1 VSQPGTSSERIAWG
15 NLALFAALAIV
26 VVGLATLH
34 AGEWEWHDPGSS
46 CWLAAGFV
54 LSGWLSFTT
63 WLGWQRRRR
72 AMRLSMPVMALGTFS
87 KSGPMW
93 VAYASQTGMAEQL
106 ARQTVQSLQQAGM
119 DARLID
125 LGDLDADALAQAHRA
140 LFVVSTTGE
149 GDAPDGAM
157 RFVTRCMRAPLS
169 LAHLHYGLLALGDH
183 DYDDFC
189 GFGRQ
194 VQHWLQRSGAVSLFD
209 HVEVDNG
216 DPAALR
222 HWQHH
227 LSLLSGATELPD
239 WQRPDYQR
247 WQLVERRLLNPASQG
262 GPCFHLAL
270 RSLEGQPSWQAGD
283 LAEIG
288 PRHAPLDVERWLAQ
302 RPFDGDAWVEHQGR
316 RATLREWLLGSH
328 LPTVEDVH
336 ALSAA
341 ELVAGLQ
348 ALPHREYSIASLPSD
363 GSLQLLVRRM
373 RREDGTAGLGSGWL
387 TEHAQVGA
395 EIALR
400 IRANAGF
407 HMPRDGRPL
416 ILIGNGTGLA
426 GLRALLKARIAAGH
440 SRNWL
445 LFGERQAAHDF
456 YHRNEVTQWQR
467 EGHLAR
473 LDLAWSRDG
482 AARVYVQDRLREAA
496 LELRSW
502 MDEGAAIYVCGS
514 LAGMAPGVDAV
525 LREVLG
531 DAMVERLRDEG
542 RYRRDVY

>member
-1 VSQPGTSSERIAWG
+1 MSQSGASSERIAWG
-15 NLALFAALAIV
+15 NLVLCAMLAIV
-26 VVGLATLH
+26 AVGLAALH
-34 AGEWEWHDPGSS
+34 AGEWEWHDPGST
-46 CWLAAGFV
+46 CWLVAGVV
-54 LSGWLSFTT
+54 LLAWLGFTA

-72 AMRLSMPVMALGTFS
+72 AMRLSLPVMA
-87 KSGPMW
+87 SGASCDSDPIG

-125 LGDLDADALAQAHRA
+125 LGDLDADVLAQVRRV

-157 RFVTRCMRAPLS
+157 RFVTRWMRTPLP
-169 LAHLHYGLLALGDH
+169 LTHLHYGLLALGDH

-194 VQHWLQRSGAVSLFD
+194 LQQWLQLSGAVSLFD

-247 WQLVERRLLNPASQG
+247 WQLIERRLLNPDSQG
-262 GPCFHLAL
+262 GACFHLAL
-270 RSLEGQPSWQAGD
+270 RSLEGSQTWQAGD
-283 LAEIG
+283 LVEMG
-288 PRHAPLDVERWLAQ
+288 PRHAPVDVERWLAQ
-302 RPFDGDAWVEHQGR
+302 RPFDGDAWVEHEGR
-316 RATLREWLLGSH
+316 RATLRDWLAGSH
-328 LPTVEDVH
+328 LPNVENVRS
-336 ALSAA
+336 LSAA
-341 ELVAGLQ
+341 ELVAQLQ

-373 RREDGTAGLGSGWL
+373 QREDGTSGIGSGWL
-387 TEHAQVGA
+387 TEYAQTGA

-400 IRANAGF
+400 IRANAAF
-407 HMPRDGRPL
+407 HMPTDGRSL

-426 GLRALLKARIAAGH
+426 GLRALLKARIAAGR

-456 YHRNEVTQWQR
+456 YHRDEIAQWQR
-467 EGHLAR
+467 EGYLTR
-473 LDLAWSRDG
+473 VDLAWSRDS

-496 LELRSW
+496 AELCTW
-502 MDEGAAIYVCGS
+502 VDEGAAIYVCGS

-525 LREVLG
+525 LCEVLG
-531 DAMVERLRDEG
+531 EALVERLRDEG